1 MANFTQHTYDFQA
14 IAGDTWS
21 GVVFTIMVNDE
32 PLPLAGATIV
42 AAFQNK
48 SSLEIER
55 TFTIGDG
62 LEIVDTDG
70 VLMFGGLLMDLTHG
84 RYNYDIQFDLATGE
98 RKTYIGGIATLTKDI
113 TP

>member
-1 MANFTQHTYDFQA
+1 MANFTQHIYDFQT

-21 GVVFTIMVNDE
+21 GVVFTITLNDQ
-32 PLPLAGATIV
+32 PLSLSGAII
-42 AAFQNK
+42 AASFKNISTRITEQM
-48 SSLEIER
+48 
-55 TFTIGDG
+55 FTIGDG

-70 VLMFGGLLMDLTHG
+70 VLMFGGVEMDMPHG